1 MTLWWILPYTDMNQP
16 QVYMVPYPER
26 SSHLPPHPIPLG
38 CPSTQALSALFHA
51 SDLHWSSVSHMVIYR
66 FQCNSLKSSH
76 LHLLPQSPKV
86 CSLYLC
92 LSYCLTYRVI
102 ITIFLNST
110 YMRSVQFSS
119 VQSLSCV
126 QLFVTPRITAH
137 RPPCPSPSP
146 GVHSNSCPSSR

>member
-1 MTLWWILPYTDMNQP
+1 MQPQALISVSFLNNLTYTHSFFLKICYFNWRLIMTLWWILPYTDMNQP

-76 LHLLPQSPKV
+76 LHLLPQNPKV
-86 CSLYLC
+86 CSLYLYFFSVLHIGSL
-92 LSYCLTYRVI
+92 LSS
-102 ITIFLNST
+102 F
-110 YMRSVQFSS
+110 
-119 VQSLSCV
+119 
-126 QLFVTPRITAH
+126 
-137 RPPCPSPSP
+137 
-146 GVHSNSCPSSR
+146 